1 MKKALAMILSLAMAL
16 SLAACGGGGGGGT
29 STPAPGG
36 TSNPSAGTS
45 TPGGDGGDDDYYLEI
60 RFSNVFQPTE
70 WNYKASEKLAQMITE
85 KTDGHITVTYY
96 GQNELDCYADSVSQA
111 VNGANWMGL
120 EEPSLFADYVG
131 DAATLIGPMLYS
143 STAEYNYVMD
153 SDFVAD
159 LCDRLAAENIHILD
173 THYSFGFRSVV
184 TNLDVTKPEDLN
196 GHILRATSSALF
208 TKTLEALGA
217 TPNAMSF
224 TECLQAIQGGVVEG
238 FEGSTSTLAGAGNPY
253 ELVKKVAMT
262 NHLIAT
268 RWLFMPENVWQEIP
282 EKYQKIIE
290 ECAYE
295 CGMWEQTS
303 CDEDEEVQKK
313 MLAENG
319 VTWNEVDLDA
329 FKKACE
335 PVIDWIIE
343 EYGSSREAYDQL
355 SALVAEYRAQNA

>member
-1 MKKALAMILSLAMAL
+1 MKKILAALLATAMSLSLV
-16 SLAACGGGGGGGT
+16 ACGG
-29 STPAPGG
+29 TP
-36 TSNPSAGTS
+36 SNPSSGSGSGSGSPDPAPSGDKIAINVIAAEYGKQTKDWWAGFQNDFNAANEGIDLKVEVVSWNDIYTVVN
-45 TPGGDGGDDDYYLEI
+45 T
-60 RFSNVFQPTE
+60 RVSNNAAPDILNIDT
-70 WNYKASEKLAQMITE
+70 
-85 KTDGHITVTYY
+85 
-96 GQNELDCYADSVSQA
+96 
-111 VNGANWMGL
+111 
-120 EEPSLFADYVG
+120 FADYVG
-131 DAATLIGPMLYS
+131 DAAMVIAPMLYS

-253 ELVKKVAMT
+253 ELVKKVALT